1 MAATAVLQASESMSL
16 LPTFVWDEAPAFYG
30 RYRLWFAQV
39 GPRTDEHL
47 PVRSGM
53 RAAAQQLLAEFAAIA
68 RLRVDSLLHWQD
80 SGDGAIATEMIADV
94 CYIDMRNLWCALQR
108 LAPLL
113 VDAHFFVYSSGDG
126 DDRFVDE
133 LRIVDGTLIVVRHT
147 AQQPAPLRA
156 FARSLHFRAHDSRL
170 QLYAE
175 LLDAPQRPPHHAT
188 PAFRNFVARQYLQ
201 EADWRLHAADRR
213 SKHYGAAVGSARRL
227 VQQAIAIDADVDGA
241 PALLARCASA

>member
-16 LPTFVWDEAPAFYG
+16 LPAFVWDEAPAFYG

-68 RLRVDSLLHWQD
+68 RLRVDSLLHWHD

-126 DDRFVDE
+126 DDRFIDE
-133 LRIVDGTLIVVRHT
+133 LRIVDGALIVVRHT
-147 AQQPAPLRA
+147 A
-156 FARSLHFRAHDSRL
+156 HVRAHDSRL
-170 QLYAE
+170 QLYRE
-175 LLDAPQRPPHHAT
+175 LLDAPQRTAHHAT

-213 SKHYGAAVGSARRL
+213 SKRYGAAVGSARRL
-227 VQQAIAIDADVDGA
+227 VQQAIAIDANVDGA
-241 PALLARCASA
+241 AALLARCASA

>member
-1 MAATAVLQASESMSL
+1 MSAPTGVLQSSESMSL
-16 LPTFVWDEAPAFYG
+16 LPAFVWDEAPAFYG

-39 GPRTDEHL
+39 GPCTDEHL

-53 RAAAQQLLAEFAAIA
+53 RAAAQLLLAEFAAIA

-80 SGDGAIATEMIADV
+80 SGDGAVAAEMIADV

-126 DDRFVDE
+126 DDRFIDE
-133 LRIVDGTLIVVRHT
+133 LRIVDGALIVVRHT
-147 AQQPAPLRA
+147 AQQ
-156 FARSLHFRAHDSRL
+156 RAHDSRL
-170 QLYAE
+170 QLYRE

-213 SKHYGAAVGSARRL
+213 SKRYGATVASARAL
-227 VQQAIAIDADVDGA
+227 VQQAITIDADVDGA
-241 PALLARCASA
+241 AAL